1 MSGYMARR
9 VTSGA
14 ALGAAL
20 LWAFAAAWIG
30 GVAFFAVLIVRSEI
44 ETPAGAWAALAL
56 FGVAGLFL
64 LALAIRATID
74 AARFRGVSVE
84 LHTDPGVVGGK
95 LAGVVH
101 MRVPIPLQLTLT
113 NWNDDDENL
122 VWESMPLDVDGGA
135 FAFDVPFDCEPTSST
150 ASWRLVVATRDGRQS
165 ASFAVPLLRT
175 EASSPAQTRLALR
188 AAAYEA
194 PATTKVTV
202 ERGHAGTTVR
212 LPLPSWIATWYLIAL
227 LVVAAAYL
235 CSVYLWRDMIGI
247 AIVAALVLAAI
258 PLPTFAMTVRRIDAD
273 DRGLTLH
280 YLLRGPK
287 RVAVADVGAAYAN
300 GALHYEL
307 TFDGTAPSWT
317 VLTLRSR
324 AEAEWVAY
332 ELRRALPQRR

>member
-1 MSGYMARR
+1 MARR

-14 ALGAAL
+14 GCGAAL
-20 LWAFAAAWIG
+20 LWVLAAAWIG
-30 GVAFFAVLIVRSEI
+30 GIAFFAVVVARSEI
-44 ETPAGAWAALAL
+44 AMPMGAWAALAL
-56 FGVAGLFL
+56 FGIAGLFL
-64 LALAIRATID
+64 MMLAIRATID

-101 MRVPIPLQLTLT
+101 APMPLELTLR
-113 NWNDDDENL
+113 NWNDDEEML
-122 VWESMPLDVDGGA
+122 VWESMPLDVDSA
-135 FAFDVPFDCEPTSST
+135 FSFDVPFDCEGT
-150 ASWRLVVATRDGRQS
+150 SWRLVLSTRDGRHS
-165 ASFAVPLLRT
+165 ASFSVPVMRT

-188 AAAYEA
+188 AASYEA
-194 PATTKVTV
+194 PSKTRVKV
-202 ERGHAGTTVR
+202 ERGYAGTTVR

-227 LVVAAAYL
+227 LVSAAAYL
-235 CSVYLWRDMIGI
+235 CSVYLWHDMPGI
-247 AIVAALVLAAI
+247 AIVLATVFAII

-273 DRGLTLH
+273 LRGLTLH

-287 RVAVADVGAAYAN
+287 RIAVADVGAAYAS

-332 ELRRALPQRR
+332 ELRRALPPRR